1 MWGCF
6 VPKGHQPCADL
17 SVSVTHQHLPEGS
30 HPVTRVF
37 SGLQSPFPS
46 PMCFGS
52 VGVSADSSVSHGVV
66 TAGRASRLS
75 PPHRKA
81 LIPLCSQPVQHLSHP
96 HREPLQSQP
105 FPGFRASLPSLWGC
119 VGFLWC
125 HCVLSLCPQAS
136 LVPQLPCLGLGTL
149 LPCGSVAPGVCLV
162 AWGPSLPFSPLAS
175 SFPLCSPFLVN
186 PRAPVCSR
194 GLSSGAGSLRCPYKG
209 LVGQIKGLSLRVS
222 DRSQQQLCREG
233 HRSKAS
239 PAHSLEMSASLS
251 VPQTLRSTQLLPRGS
266 VFEILEGTRPGR
278 RIFICVLII
287 SRDSKGK

>member
-105 FPGFRASLPSLWGC
+105 FPGFRASLPPLWGC

-186 PRAPVCSR
+186 PRAPVVQEASPVAPGACGVPTKDLWGRSKVCHSVSVTGASSSCAGKDTGAR
-194 GLSSGAGSLRCPYKG
+194 QAQLIPWRCLPASQCHRHSGALSSCPEGPSLKFWKEP
-209 LVGQIKGLSLRVS
+209 
-222 DRSQQQLCREG
+222 DPAEG
-233 HRSKAS
+233 FSF
-239 PAHSLEMSASLS
+239 
-251 VPQTLRSTQLLPRGS
+251 
-266 VFEILEGTRPGR
+266 VF
-278 RIFICVLII
+278 
-287 SRDSKGK
+287 